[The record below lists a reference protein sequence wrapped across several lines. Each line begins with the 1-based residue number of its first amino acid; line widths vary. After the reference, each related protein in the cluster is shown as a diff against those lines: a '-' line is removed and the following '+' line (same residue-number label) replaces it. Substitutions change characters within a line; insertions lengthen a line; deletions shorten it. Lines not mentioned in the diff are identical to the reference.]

1 MDSGLYKKL
10 RKISL
15 LTLVMAAFLICSAAR
30 ADEVNKKYT
39 IKNVPGDYA
48 IQADV
53 TLNGSGSGFH
63 AKLIVATA
71 TAATSFGI
79 QFDRH
84 TIAPYTGKAAFMVE
98 NIRSNYAGGQ
108 DYSWIGQSALGVTTR
123 MMLAFQKKTG
133 KVTMY
138 LNGYPVAS
146 VKNPNLRNQTVYLRV
161 EGCARKRGDSVTAAF
176 SDIKLKRN
184 GRYKKNYKWKYEIFN
199 TGKGLSADIQRF
211 SKKDKDIV
219 ISGKLGGIS
228 RSQDWDSAYNSVSSV
243 VQFLE

>member
-1 MDSGLYKKL
+1 MDSVIY
-10 RKISL
+10 RKFRQIAML
-15 LTLVMAAFLICSAAR
+15 ALVMAAFLICSAAH
-30 ADEVNKKYT
+30 ADEINKQYT

-48 IQADV
+48 IQTDV
-53 TLNGSGSGFH
+53 ELNGSGSGFH

-71 TAATSFGI
+71 SAATSFGI

-84 TIAPYTGKAAFMVE
+84 TIAPYTAKAAFMVE

-123 MMLAFQKKTG
+123 LMLAFQKKTG

-138 LNGYPVAS
+138 INGYPVAS
-146 VKNPNLRNQTVYLRV
+146 VKNPSLRNKQVYLRV
-161 EGCARKRGDSVTAAF
+161 EGSARKRGDAVSATF
-176 SDIKLKRN
+176 RDIKLKRN
-184 GRYKKNYKWKYEIFN
+184 GKYKKNYKWKYEIFN
-199 TGKGLSADIQRF
+199 TGKGLTADVVSF
-211 SKKDKDIV
+211 SRKDKSIV

-228 RSQDWDSAYNSVSSV
+228 RNQDWDSAYNSVSSV